1 MSGLCSSN
9 CFFLLDLTMK
19 EGKPSVYFVKDSLQH
34 HQPKKPCQAHAG
46 HLYLYLKSNPHSSS
60 SHNMPT
66 RHNIAHSRHIVLL
79 SGLFDLSDLSL
90 THSLSL
96 SRSLSL
102 SCPKLGNWDR
112 DLVDADLPSSN
123 SQRLFLVAV
132 YRLTFAVCCS
142 GGWII
147 IIAVVVDD
155 YDDFDG
161 DGDGDGHDDK
171 KETERRQRVVRLLPD
186 FCGTVRPQ
194 WTVGSKLAGP
204 AKQIA
209 IALCPPLFLPHG
221 IFNRGPCCK
230 TLNLEFL

>member
-1 MSGLCSSN
+1 M
-9 CFFLLDLTMK
+9 FFLLDLTMK

-79 SGLFDLSDLSL
+79 SGLFDLFDLSDLSL
-90 THSLSL
+90 SLTLSLSL
-96 SRSLSL
+96 APSLSL

-123 SQRLFLVAV
+123 SQRLVLVAV

-147 IIAVVVDD
+147 IVVVVVVVVD
-155 YDDFDG
+155 F
-161 DGDGDGHDDK
+161 DGDGHDDK

>member
-1 MSGLCSSN
+1 
-9 CFFLLDLTMK
+9 
-19 EGKPSVYFVKDSLQH
+19 
-34 HQPKKPCQAHAG
+34 
-46 HLYLYLKSNPHSSS
+46 
-60 SHNMPT
+60 MPT

-79 SGLFDLSDLSL
+79 SGLFDLSDLCGLSL
-90 THSLSL
+90 SLSL

-102 SCPKLGNWDR
+102 SCPRLGNWDR

-147 IIAVVVDD
+147 IIAAVVVVVDD
-155 YDDFDG
+155 DDDFDG

-194 WTVGSKLAGP
+194 WMVRSKLAGT

-230 TLNLEFL
+230 TLNLEFLRVAYLGLALAPIAILCHRISLRE